1 MPRVCAVNYLNT
13 VPLVWGI
20 LHGSQRDMFD
30 LDFALP
36 SECADRLRDGGADI
50 GLPPVA
56 ALLDQNLSIYR
67 GAGIACNGPVRTILL
82 VSKVPLDLVR
92 ALATDFGSRTSVLL
106 ARIVLSQ
113 KYGSAPALISM
124 APDLSSMLEA
134 ADAALIIGDAALR
147 LDPTALC
154 EQGLHVADLGEKWVR
169 MTGLPMVFAVWAG
182 DASVWSEQFEDAF
195 VQSARFGLERLDDIA
210 RFEHAR
216 RGVPFEV
223 AHDYLRNNMVYE
235 LGEREYRGMD
245 RFLQLAREIGPH
257 QFQPEALPVGD

>member
-1 MPRVCAVNYLNT
+1 VCAVTYLNT

-20 LHGSQRDMFD
+20 LHGSQRDLFD
-30 LDFALP
+30 VDFALP
-36 SECADRLRDGGADI
+36 SECADRLSDGRADI
-50 GLPPVA
+50 GLPPAA
-56 ALLDQNLSIYR
+56 ALLDQELCIYR

-82 VSKVPLDLVR
+82 VSKVPFHLVR
-92 ALATDFGSRTSVLL
+92 TLATDFGSRTSVLL

-113 KYGSAPALISM
+113 EYGTAPALVSM
-124 APDLSSMLEA
+124 APDLNSMLEI

-147 LDPTALC
+147 LDPTSLC
-154 EQGLHVADLGEKWVR
+154 EQGFHVADLGEAWVR

-182 DASVWSEQFEDAF
+182 NRSVWSERLEDAF

-210 RFEHAR
+210 RSEHAR
-216 RGVPFEV
+216 RGVSFEV
-223 AHDYLRNNMVYE
+223 ARDYLRNNIVYE

-245 RFLQLAREIGPH
+245 RFLQLAREIAPH